1 MEEDE
6 LNEDEIDEEDKLERI
21 KKIEQSLD
29 RIDKKM
35 MNVSGTIE
43 TLSEE
48 VMDLPD
54 EGRGGLK
61 NKLEEYIDRWN
72 KASDRINEL
81 SEELKELKGG
91 EEEKEEGTIEKEI

>member
-1 MEEDE
+1 MDEED
-6 LNEDEIDEEDKLERI
+6 IDEEEKLERI

-48 VMDLPD
+48 VMELPK
-54 EGRGGLK
+54 EGKGGLK

-72 KASDRINEL
+72 KASDRINKL
-81 SEELKELKGG
+81 SEELKDLKGG
-91 EEEKEEGTIEKEI
+91 EEEEKEEGTIEKEI

>member
-1 MEEDE
+1 MVED
-6 LNEDEIDEEDKLERI
+6 NVDEEDINEEEKLERI

-48 VMDLPD
+48 VMDLSD

-72 KASDRINEL
+72 KASDRINKL

>member
-1 MEEDE
+1 MVEEED
-6 LNEDEIDEEDKLERI
+6 IEEEKEKRI
-21 KKIEQSLD
+21 EKIEQSLD
-29 RIDKKM
+29 RIDTKM

-72 KASDRINEL
+72 KASDRINKL
-81 SEELKELKGG
+81 SEELKELKG
-91 EEEKEEGTIEKEI
+91 EEEEAEEGTIEKEI

>member
-1 MEEDE
+1 MVEEED
-6 LNEDEIDEEDKLERI
+6 IEEEKEKRI
-21 KKIEQSLD
+21 EKIEQSLD
-29 RIDKKM
+29 RIDTKM

-48 VMDLPD
+48 VMDLPG

-72 KASDRINEL
+72 KASDRINKL
-81 SEELKELKGG
+81 SEELKELKG
-91 EEEKEEGTIEKEI
+91 EEEEAEEGTVEKEI